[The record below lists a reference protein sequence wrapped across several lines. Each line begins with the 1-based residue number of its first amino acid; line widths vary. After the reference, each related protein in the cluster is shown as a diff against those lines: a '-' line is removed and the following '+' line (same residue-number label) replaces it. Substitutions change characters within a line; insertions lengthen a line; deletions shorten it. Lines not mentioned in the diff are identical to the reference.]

1 MRLNILRFSTL
12 PILLFLVSSSLYASG
27 QELLTD
33 PELTRSKIFWE
44 QLYPDGGETFFC
56 GKKFQSATSKIKVDY
71 LLPIN
76 TIRDSLKCGTRNQC
90 LQNKDFQRVASDLH
104 NMVPATKKMIR
115 LRRNLIFG
123 EVSKDEDQG
132 NRLKCNFRTAYQ
144 TLQPSEDAK
153 GNVARAL
160 FYMSHTYNIRIQGR
174 LKTLITWHEEDP
186 ADEAERARN
195 RLINQIQG
203 TSNIFIDNPK
213 NVDELIR

>member
-1 MRLNILRFSTL
+1 MRFNILRFINITVL
-12 PILLFLVSSSLYASG
+12 ILATSFAQADG

-56 GKKFQSATSKIKVDY
+56 NKKFQNATSKIKVDY
-71 LLPIN
+71 LLQIN
-76 TIRDSLKCGTRNQC
+76 AIRDNLKCGTRNQC

-115 LRRNLIFG
+115 FRRNLLFG
-123 EVSKDEDQG
+123 DVSTDEDTG
-132 NRLKCNFRTAYQ
+132 NRLKCDFRTAYQ
-144 TLQPSEDAK
+144 TLQPNDATK
-153 GNVARAL
+153 GDVARAL
-160 FYMSHTYNIRIQGR
+160 FYMSHTYKIRIQGR
-174 LKTLITWHEEDP
+174 IKTLIAWHKADP